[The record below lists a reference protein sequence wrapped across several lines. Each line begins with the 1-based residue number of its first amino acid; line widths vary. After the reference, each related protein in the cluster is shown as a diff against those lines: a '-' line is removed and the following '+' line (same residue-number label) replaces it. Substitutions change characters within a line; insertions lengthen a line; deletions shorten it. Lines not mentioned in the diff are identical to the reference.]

1 MGRSTK
7 KQLTG
12 LVCTVLIT
20 SCLMGCKAKLP
31 FQLPFELPDLSHITS
46 STTKQGSIADGLA
59 SLKRSGSDLAEPT
72 IREAGVLTIGINTN
86 LTSAPFVLSTL
97 GGDAVKGYGIELGEA
112 LADELGLDV
121 RFVNV
126 SDIDSACANTVD
138 IVLGVSKD
146 DVKKCSIVGQTNE
159 AAPSFFYR
167 GDERVLD
174 KKELSG
180 KSCGLVA
187 GKSSEATLSRTDLK
201 MNQKSYSNLN
211 EAFDA
216 LDAGEVEY
224 VLCDAYAGAFLANQY
239 KDIHFA
245 GSLIAPV
252 NRGIA
257 VLSSNKGLITEIG
270 RALETLKSNGV
281 DTILRTR
288 WLGKFAGLSAETQIG
303 GIKITEKK
311 DDAPEVATNAGTAT
325 APANTGD
332 SEGFANSGYGSYVDY
347 SDYGNYNTYN
357 DYNEGGNADA
367 AETNTEAIGGEET
380 TYSTNE
386 GESGEETVTPQE

>member
-7 KQLTG
+7 KKFIG
-12 LVCTVLIT
+12 LVCTVLI
-20 SCLMGCKAKLP
+20 SGCLIGCKAQLP
-31 FQLPFELPDLSHITS
+31 FKLPFELPDLSHIIS
-46 STTKQGSIADGLA
+46 PTTKQGSIADGLA

-72 IREAGVLTIGINTN
+72 LRQTGVLTVGINTN
-86 LTSAPFVLSTL
+86 ITSAPFVLSTL
-97 GGDAVKGYGIELGEA
+97 GDDTVKGYGIELGEA

-167 GDERVLD
+167 GDERVLA
-174 KKELSG
+174 KKELMG

-187 GKSSEATLSRTDLK
+187 GKSSEVTLSRTDLK
-201 MNQKSYSNLN
+201 MNKKTFGNLN

-257 VLSSNKGLITEIG
+257 VLSSNKSLITEIG
-270 RALETLKSNGV
+270 RALETLQSNGV

-288 WLGKFAGLSAETQIG
+288 WLGKFSGLSAKTQIE

-311 DDAPEVATNAGTAT
+311 EDAPEVATNAGSAT
-325 APANTGD
+325 APKNTSDSGD
-332 SEGFANSGYGSYVDY
+332 SLDY
-347 SDYGNYNTYN
+347 SDYSNYNTYN
-357 DYNEGGNADA
+357 NYNAGGNADA
-367 AETNTEAIGGEET
+367 GGNAEVTGGEEAS
-380 TYSTNE
+380 YSTNG